1 VAVVGKTTIRI
12 GRTLNQTQVS
22 LRSTGAFGSLNLSQV
37 SLDFT
42 VNPLLSADTAAHYIK
57 AVLLAA
63 AAQIP

>member
-1 VAVVGKTTIRI
+1 MATVGKTTIRI

-22 LRSTGAFGSLNLSQV
+22 LRTTGAFGDLNLSQV
-37 SLDFT
+37 SLDF
-42 VNPLLSADTAAHYIK
+42 VVSPLLSADTAAHYVK